1 MKATNT
7 TPKNVYQMVTDRIIA
22 QMEQGIIPWHKP
34 WHGIL
39 GKRSSEDCAVSYE
52 SGRPYSL
59 LNQFLLGEA
68 GEYATFNQ
76 IKARGGMIRKGE
88 KSRMVVFYTQ
98 IVKEDP
104 DRKDE
109 DGNPKVVSIP
119 VLKYYN
125 VWNINQCEGLAAR
138 WEGSKQPE
146 APQTEPLEA
155 AEAIVAGYMASAN
168 HPRLEVKISDRAFYR
183 PATDEVVVPML
194 SQYDD
199 AAEYYS
205 TAFHELT
212 HSTGHASRLNRK
224 GVTGVAAFWS
234 ETYSKEELVA
244 EIGAAMLVSHAGIPA
259 ERAFRNSVAYLQS
272 WVRALKSDNKMIVW
286 AASRAEAAA
295 KYILGIKEEK

>member
-1 MKATNT
+1 MKATTT

-138 WEGSKQPE
+138 WEGGKQPE

-155 AEAIVAGYMASAN
+155 AEAIVAGYMTSAN

-224 GVTGVAAFWS
+224 GVTGVAAFGS

-244 EIGAAMLVSHAGIPA
+244 EIGAAMLVSHAGIPSG
-259 ERAFRNSVAYLQS
+259 RAFKNSVAYLQS
-272 WVRALKSDNKMIVW
+272 WLRALKSDNKMIVW
-286 AASRAEAAA
+286 AAGQAEKAA
-295 KYILGIKEEK
+295 KYILGITE

>member
-1 MKATNT
+1 MKATTT

-22 QMEQGIIPWHKP
+22 QMEQGIIPWRKP

-212 HSTGHASRLNRK
+212 HSTGHASSLNRK
-224 GVTGVAAFWS
+224 GVTGVAAFGS

-286 AASRAEAAA
+286 AAGQAEKAA
-295 KYILGIKEEK
+295 KYILGITE

>member
-1 MKATNT
+1 MKATTT

-22 QMEQGIIPWHKP
+22 QMEQGIIPWRKP

-224 GVTGVAAFWS
+224 GVTGVAAFGS

-286 AASRAEAAA
+286 AAGQAEKAA
-295 KYILGIKEEK
+295 KYILGITE

>member
-1 MKATNT
+1 MET
-7 TPKNVYQMVTDRIIA
+7 KNVYQMVTDRIIA
-22 QMEQGIIPWHKP
+22 QMEKGLIPWRKP

-39 GKRSSEDCAVSYE
+39 GKRSSNDCAVSYE

-59 LNQFLLGEA
+59 LNQFLLGEP

-88 KSRMVVFYTQ
+88 KCRMVVFYTQ
-98 IVKEDP
+98 ITKEDETRT
-104 DRKDE
+104 DA

-119 VLKYYN
+119 VLRYYN
-125 VWNINQCEGLAAR
+125 VWNINQCDGLAPR
-138 WEGSKQPE
+138 WNAETKPE
-146 APQTEPLEA
+146 APKAEPLGA
-155 AEAIVAGYMASAN
+155 AEAIVAGYMASDN
-168 HPRLEVKISDRAFYR
+168 HPALYVRISDKAFYR
-183 PATDEVVVPML
+183 PGTDEVVVPML
-194 SQYDD
+194 SQYDNP
-199 AAEYYS
+199 AEYYS
-205 TAFHELT
+205 TMFHELS

-224 GVTGVAAFWS
+224 GVTALAAFGS
-234 ETYSKEELVA
+234 ETYSREELVA
-244 EIGAAMLVSHAGIPA
+244 EMGAAMLVSHAGIPA

>member
-1 MKATNT
+1 MSSI
-7 TPKNVYQMVTDRIIA
+7 NVYQLVTDRIIA
-22 QMEQGIIPWHKP
+22 QMHQGIIPWRKP

-138 WEGSKQPE
+138 WEGGKQPE
-146 APQTEPLEA
+146 APQAEPLEA

-168 HPRLEVKISDRAFYR
+168 HPKMEVKISDRAFYR

-224 GVTGVAAFWS
+224 GVTGVAAFGS

-244 EIGAAMLVSHAGIPA
+244 EIGAAMLVSHAGIPSA
-259 ERAFRNSVAYLQS
+259 RAFKNSVAYLQS
-272 WVRALKSDNKMIVW
+272 WLQALQNDPKMIVW
-286 AASRAEAAA
+286 AAGKAEAAA
-295 KYILGIKEEK
+295 RYILSI

>member
-1 MKATNT
+1 MAT
-7 TPKNVYQMVTDRIIA
+7 NVYQMVTDRIIA
-22 QMEQGIIPWHKP
+22 QMEKGIIPWHKP

-39 GKRSSEDCAVSYE
+39 GNRTSEDCAVSYE

-59 LNQFLLGEA
+59 LNQFLLGEP
-68 GEYATFNQ
+68 GEYSTFNQ

-88 KSRMVVFYTQ
+88 KCRMVVFYTQ
-98 IVKEDP
+98 ITKEDETRT
-104 DRKDE
+104 DA

-119 VLKYYN
+119 VLRYYN
-125 VWNINQCEGLAAR
+125 VWNINQCDGLEPR
-138 WEGSKQPE
+138 WNGGKQPE
-146 APQTEPLEA
+146 EPKAEPLEA
-155 AEAIVAGYMASAN
+155 AEAIVAGYMASEN
-168 HPRLEVKISDRAFYR
+168 HPKMEVKISDRAFYR

-224 GVTGVAAFWS
+224 GVTGAAAFGS

-259 ERAFRNSVAYLQS
+259 ERAFKNSVAYLQS
-272 WVRALKSDNKMIVW
+272 WLRALKNDNKMIVW